1 MKNDAPIKLYQFAI
15 SHYCEKIRWALD
27 YKGLEYQ
34 IINLLPGL
42 HASKTKQFGSNTSNS
57 NLPIL
62 THGQH
67 VIQGSSQIIDYL
79 DLSFTDKPL
88 TPAEHDTAKLAKE
101 WERVADEDIGPHL
114 RRILYHTLLA
124 HPKIVMPFFSHQGP
138 WYSSLYLKIAY
149 PKITKIMRKMM
160 AIDDQHVQESTQ
172 TLSLTVDKLC
182 HQLEQQNSQYI
193 VGDQFSRA
201 DLAFA
206 ALLAPLITPAQYNL
220 PWPEAYPPEI
230 ELLMSSYQDRLQH
243 ADYCYQH
250 YR

>member
-1 MKNDAPIKLYQFAI
+1 MKNNAPIKLYQLAI

-42 HASKTKQFGSNTSNS
+42 HFSKTKQFSTNS

-62 THGQH
+62 THGQQ

-79 DLSFTDKPL
+79 DLNFTDKPL

-101 WERVADEDIGPHL
+101 WERVADEDIGPHI
-114 RRILYHTLLA
+114 RRILYHSLLE
-124 HPKIVMPFFSHQGP
+124 HPKIVIPFFTHQGP
-138 WYSSLYLKIAY
+138 WYSAIFYKLAF
-149 PKITKIMRKMM
+149 TKLAKVMRKFMS
-160 AIDDQHVQESTQ
+160 IDDQHVKQSTQ
-172 TLSLTVDKLC
+172 LLSFTVDKLC
-182 HQLEQQNSQYI
+182 HQLEHQNSPFI

-201 DLAFA
+201 DLAFS
-206 ALLAPLITPAQYNL
+206 ALLAPLITPVQYDL
-220 PWPEAYPPEI
+220 PWPTQFPPEI
-230 ELLMSSYQDRLQH
+230 ELLMSSFQDRLQH
-243 ADYCYQH
+243 VNYCYQH